1 MTVPLEIPENRKTAG
16 AEAFYAE
23 CLRCLVQSGVPF
35 LLAGTHA
42 VVEYT
47 GIYRATKDL
56 DVFCKPGDYPRI
68 LGHFQQEGYEIAVED
83 QRWIAKVRKGDHFLD
98 VIFNAT
104 TSIMPITDQWFED
117 ARPGRPYGVEVKVV
131 PPTELI
137 WSKAFVQ
144 DRYRYDGADVAHLI
158 LKCHDSIDWRRLL
171 SYMDQ
176 YWEVLLIH
184 LLNFRFIYPSE
195 RECIP
200 RWLLDELAA
209 RLREHADIPITDT
222 KICRGRLFSRAD
234 YEIDIAEW
242 GFADLVGGPRS

>member
-1 MTVPLEIPENRKTAG
+1 M
-16 AEAFYAE
+16 
-23 CLRCLVQSGVPF
+23 
-35 LLAGTHA
+35 
-42 VVEYT
+42 
-47 GIYRATKDL
+47 
-56 DVFCKPGDYPRI
+56 
-68 LGHFQQEGYEIAVED
+68 
-83 QRWIAKVRKGDHFLD
+83 
-98 VIFNAT
+98 
-104 TSIMPITDQWFED
+104 
-117 ARPGRPYGVEVKVV
+117 
-131 PPTELI
+131 
-137 WSKAFVQ
+137 
-144 DRYRYDGADVAHLI
+144 HLI